1 MLVYLI
7 YIQYHTIHCKLIIWF
22 ITQHNDNKS
31 SLSSCLLFW
40 KPNNCSSVSVFLKY
54 FRLPFLKI
62 WNPVTILKTRNK
74 YSTVS
79 MNNYLFSRNQLCKQK
94 GTLRPNE
101 NFGET
106 HRAKKIETTVPLSW
120 NWIRSDNTEKNPKG
134 DPLALNDFVSTL
146 NIERGT
152 FL

>member
-7 YIQYHTIHCKLIIWF
+7 YIRYHTLHCKLIIWF
-22 ITQHNDNKS
+22 ITQHNDNKF

-40 KPNNCSSVSVFLKY
+40 RPNNCSSVSVFLQY

-74 YSTVS
+74 YFTVS
-79 MNNYLFSRNQLCKQK
+79 LNNYLFSRNQLCKGK

-101 NFGET
+101 SFGET
-106 HRAKKIETTVPLSW
+106 HRAKNVETTALSW
-120 NWIRSDNTEKNPKG
+120 KWIRSHNTEKNPKG
-134 DPLALNDFVSTL
+134 DPLASNGFVSTP
-146 NIERGT
+146 NIETGT
-152 FL
+152 LL